1 MKKALITG
9 ITGQDG
15 SYLAEFLL
23 NKNLVKRPRDM
34 TLSNKKLKKKLGLKN
49 INIQK
54 QIKNML
60 KDDKHIV

>member
-1 MKKALITG
+1 
-9 ITGQDG
+9 
-15 SYLAEFLL
+15 
-23 NKNLVKRPRDM
+23 M